1 MTDEMKALN
10 DFANKASEKHLT
22 YGQLQ
27 ALEYS
32 KRMREAKEEGKQV
45 IIDKQIKKSDSID
58 LRL

>member
-1 MTDEMKALN
+1 MTKEMEALN

-32 KRMREAKEEGKQV
+32 KKMKEAREDGKQF
-45 IIDKQIKKSDSID
+45 IIDRPIKRSDSID
-58 LRL
+58 IRL